1 MRKKP
6 RINTF
11 ALYEEDRERMSETND
26 CTVVSLAY
34 ALGITYPEA
43 HEAMRR
49 AGREHRRAAWMHPAV
64 EGLEPGVATPVKLP
78 YEYSIT
84 LAEFVSAHPRGRFL
98 LGVTEH
104 ALVVVDGRIC
114 DHSDKVRRR
123 VSYAWRINLQPN
135 KESP

>member
-1 MRKKP
+1 M
-6 RINTF
+6 N
-11 ALYEEDRERMSETND
+11 ETND

-43 HEAMRR
+43 HQAMLL
-49 AGREHRRAAWMHPAV
+49 AGREHRRAAWMQSAV
-64 EGLEPGVATPVKLP
+64 ERLEPGMATPVKLP

-98 LGVTEH
+98 IGVTEH
-104 ALVVVDGRIC
+104 AMVVVDGRIC
-114 DHSDKVRRR
+114 DRSDKVRRR
-123 VSYAWRINLQPN
+123 VSYAWRINPQPN